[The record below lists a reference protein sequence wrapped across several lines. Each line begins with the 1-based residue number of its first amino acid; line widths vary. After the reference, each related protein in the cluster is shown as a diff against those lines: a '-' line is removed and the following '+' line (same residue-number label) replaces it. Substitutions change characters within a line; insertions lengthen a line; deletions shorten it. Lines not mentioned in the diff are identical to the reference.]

1 MKYMLLIYDDEK
13 GWARLSEAERQH
25 YMGEF
30 GKLRQSIAGQYVG
43 GAQLHP
49 TSATTS
55 VRTRNGK
62 RLVTD
67 GPFAETREQVG
78 GFWLV
83 DARDLDAAITIAA
96 RIPSGPTGV
105 VEIRPVVEAPGQTT
119 EHGRD
124 L

>member
-30 GKLRQSIAGQYVG
+30 GELKQEIVGQYVAG
-43 GAQLHP
+43 SRLHP

-67 GPFAETREQVG
+67 GPFAETREQIG
-78 GFWLV
+78 GFWLIDV
-83 DARDLDAAITIAA
+83 NDLDAAIAIAA
-96 RIPSGPTGV
+96 RIPAGPTGV
-105 VEIRPVVEAPGQTT
+105 VEIRPVVERPA
-119 EHGRD
+119 
-124 L
+124 